1 MENIIFTN
9 GVKNSLTESIRKRD
23 VLSKLMGRPVYL
35 HHNPSMNLFTALI
48 ESAWSRWLYWIKPVA
63 VVKRLAI
70 RIEDA
75 IIKNRDKPI
84 YVIGHSQGC
93 VISMN
98 AVRLLRPRDRERV
111 RAIMFAP
118 TNTQEPCG
126 GSVEYWLNNHDWVI
140 SHLIKPKWKKGP
152 VYKREGKGHSLD
164 KEYLDVIKDFK
175 NYENSLFW
183 WLIKDKGLVNEKST
197 VPEKPKTKESDHTTN
212 EDWME

>member
-9 GVKNSLTESIRKRD
+9 GVKNSLKESLHKRD
-23 VLSKLMGRPVYL
+23 LLSSLFDAPVYL
-35 HHNPSMNLFTALI
+35 HHNPSMLLTTALL
-48 ESAWSRWLYWIKPVA
+48 ESAWSRWLYWIKPA
-63 VVKRLAI
+63 AIVKRLAI

-75 IIKNRDKPI
+75 IIKNRGKPI

-98 AVRLLRPRDRERV
+98 AIRLLRPRDRDKV

-126 GSVEYWLNNHDWVI
+126 GTVEYWLNDNDWVI

-152 VYKREGKGHSLD
+152 VYRRKGRGHSLESAYIEVL
-164 KEYLDVIKDFK
+164 KEFK
-175 NYENSLFW
+175 NYDNSLFW
-183 WLIKDKGLVNEKST
+183 WLIRNKEMINEKS
-197 VPEKPKTKESDHTTN
+197 PIPKKSEEESNT
-212 EDWME
+212 